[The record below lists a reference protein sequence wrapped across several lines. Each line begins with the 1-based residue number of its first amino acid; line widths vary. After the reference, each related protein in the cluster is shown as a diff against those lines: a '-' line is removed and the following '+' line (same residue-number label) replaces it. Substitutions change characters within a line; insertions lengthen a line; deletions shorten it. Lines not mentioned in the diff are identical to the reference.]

1 MLNTGL
7 VAAAAFGYLF
17 LLFAIAYYGD
27 WQRARGKSIIA
38 NPYIYALS
46 LAAYC
51 TAWTFFGS
59 VGKAATSG
67 VTFLTIYLG
76 PTIIAFSWWFG
87 LRKLLRICKEN
98 NLTTMS
104 DFLTLRY
111 GKGAFLGMLAT
122 VGVLFAITPY
132 ISLQLKSISDTI
144 SILVH
149 KEITPPLAIPIYQ
162 DTAFYVAL
170 LLVMFGILFGA
181 RHLDPTERHE
191 GLVAVVVFE
200 SLIELLAFFSLG
212 ILVTFSLF
220 PGWGEIFTR
229 IQQSPEFQQ
238 LLLVNTGPQNSYS
251 LLLVLT
257 LLAMGAIHFLPRMFH
272 MAVVENTEERHI
284 LTAIW
289 LFPLYLL
296 LINLFVL
303 PIAFG
308 GLLLGL
314 PPEQG
319 DTFVLRIPLQTGHP
333 YLALLVFLGGLSAST
348 AMVAVA
354 SIAVSTMLVN
364 SLVMPLAIRL
374 RLQERITPHLL
385 TIKRGAI
392 LLLILLGYFGYHL
405 IFPTVMLVDIGLI
418 AFCGVMQLVPAMLG
432 ALYWR
437 EATRWGAISGLMS
450 GFFLWAYTLVLPY
463 LVEAGWFPQSILN
476 AGPFGLAILN
486 PTAFLGLT
494 GLDKLS
500 HAFFWSL
507 LVNAGAFVS
516 VSLLT
521 VPNPVEEEQS
531 RRFVEVFEQERE
543 LPLEKRYTYFPS
555 LDHLTSFMEKLIG
568 PRKAAEAQR
577 AFLQEVA
584 ISESEWGDREKLR
597 LAGFIERTIAG
608 SIGPAAARVIVEGY
622 FSSVGSRMED
632 VFDLFGRISS
642 SLEESEQQLKR
653 RVAELSVLY
662 EAAHRLASSLYIP
675 DLLEGVLGV
684 LGEQLGV
691 EKCAVRLLDEEGFL
705 HIRGLRGLP
714 SQAREMVVKPDPES
728 LLGQCLHTS
737 QVISVADSSEVADRL
752 RGLMKEE
759 TLGSAVLAPITTET
773 LTLGVLTAAS
783 SQKGFFTREHVE
795 LFQSLAGQ
803 LGLAVRTANM
813 EEALRL
819 DESRL
824 EAVWQISQMTKAALK
839 EITDFALEEGV
850 RLTKSTIG
858 YLAFMNEEE
867 TVLTMQAW
875 SKTAMEECAIT
886 DKPFIYPLETTGL
899 WGEAVR
905 QRRPIITNDYAAPNP
920 YKKGYP
926 AGHVEIRRHL
936 NIPVFDGAR
945 IVAVA
950 GVGNKDEDY
959 DESDVRQLTLLMN
972 GMWSQIKRQRA
983 EEELTAEVE
992 RGIYFQ
998 HLLID
1003 TCMDGIVA
1011 HDMEG
1016 VIRTFNDTAAR
1027 ILGYEPKE
1035 VMGKVNV
1042 KEIYAPGQLQ
1052 EINTKIRDS
1061 FYGGEGILENY
1072 ETWMR
1077 HKDGALVPI
1086 WLSARVLKENDR
1098 EIGMIG
1104 HFKDLRERKR
1114 MEDELLRSERLA
1126 ILGKMAAHISHEI
1139 KNPLML
1145 IGGFARQVLK
1155 DIAQDPQKNLG
1166 KLQIIVDEVR
1176 RLEDFLVEVGS
1187 YAKFSEPQKTMGNLN
1202 ALIQETCQRLEPSLR
1217 ESNIELV
1224 LELDPNLPE
1233 MQFDPAHLRQ
1243 VILNI
1248 AKNGIEAMETRGTLT
1263 ITTGRR
1269 IGRIFIEIC
1278 DTGVGI
1284 PPEVQE
1290 KIFQPFFSSKPKGSG
1305 LGLAISQK
1313 IIQAH
1318 QGEIVID
1325 SEPHKGTRVTVYLP
1339 ESNTPGQQQSPSEN
1353 AADNPLGHGDLQ
1365 KNP

>member
-1 MLNTGL
+1 MLTTGL

-27 WQRARGKSIIA
+27 RQRARGKSIIA

-67 VTFLTIYLG
+67 VAFLTIYLG

-111 GKGAFLGMLAT
+111 GKGAFLGALAT
-122 VGVLFAITPY
+122 VGVLLAIIPY
-132 ISLQLKSISDTI
+132 IGLQLKSISGTFN
-144 SILVH
+144 ILVY
-149 KEITPPLAIPIYQ
+149 KEVAPPLAIPIYH

-170 LLVMFGILFGA
+170 LLAMFGILFGA

-200 SLIELLAFFSLG
+200 SLIELLAFLSLG

-229 IQQSPEFQQ
+229 IRQSPEFQQ

-296 LINLFVL
+296 LMNLFVMS
-303 PIAFG
+303 IAFG

-314 PPEQG
+314 PQEQA

-348 AMVAVA
+348 CMVAVA
-354 SIAVSTMLVN
+354 SIAVSTMLLN

-374 RLQERITPHLL
+374 KLEEHITPHLL
-385 TIKRGAI
+385 SIKRGGI
-392 LLLILLGYFGYHL
+392 LFLILLGYFGYHL
-405 IFPTVMLVDIGLI
+405 VWPTVMLVDIGLI

-437 EATRWGAISGLMS
+437 EATRWGAIAGLMS

-463 LVEAGWFPQSILN
+463 LVEAGWFPLSIMTG
-476 AGPFGLAILN
+476 GPFGLAFLK

-500 HAFFWSL
+500 HAFFWSML
-507 LVNAGAFVS
+507 FNAGTFVS

-521 VPNPVEEEQS
+521 VPSPVEEEQA

-543 LPLEKRYTYFPS
+543 LPLEKRYTYLPR
-555 LDHLTSFMEKLIG
+555 LDQLTRFMGKLIG
-568 PRKAAEAQR
+568 PRKAAEARQG
-577 AFLQEVA
+577 FLREVM
-584 ISESEWGDREKLR
+584 IPESDWGDREKLR
-597 LAGFIERTIAG
+597 LADFVERTIAG

-622 FSSVGSRMED
+622 LSSLGSRMED

-662 EAAHRLASSLYIP
+662 EAARRLASSLYIP

-684 LGEQLGV
+684 LGEQLGI
-691 EKCAVRLLDEEGFL
+691 EKCAVRLLDEDGFL
-705 HIRGLRGLP
+705 RLKGFRGLP
-714 SQAREMVVKPDPES
+714 AEARELVVTPEPQS
-728 LLGQCLHTS
+728 LLGQCLSTS
-737 QVISVADSSEVADRL
+737 QVISVSDSAAEADRL
-752 RGLMKEE
+752 QGLLAEE
-759 TLGSAVLAPITTET
+759 TLASLVLAPIATET
-773 LTLGVLTAAS
+773 QTLGVLTAAS
-783 SQKGFFTREHVE
+783 SQKGYFTKEHVE
-795 LFQSLAGQ
+795 FFQSLTGQ

-824 EAVWQISQMTKAALK
+824 EAVWQLSQMTEATIQQIA
-839 EITDFALEEGV
+839 DFALEEGV
-850 RLTKSTIG
+850 RLTKSKIGFVGFLNEDETI
-858 YLAFMNEEE
+858 
-867 TVLTMQAW
+867 LTIQSW
-875 SKTAMEECAIT
+875 SKTVMEECKVV
-886 DKPFIYPLETTGL
+886 DKPIFYPVEAAGL
-899 WGEAVR
+899 WGETLR
-905 QRRPIITNDYAAPNP
+905 QRRPIIINDYAAPHP
-920 YKKGYP
+920 GKKGYP
-926 AGHVEIRRHL
+926 EGHIKLRRLL
-936 NIPVFDGAR
+936 NIPIFEGDH
-945 IVAVA
+945 ITAVA
-950 GVGNKDEDY
+950 AVANKEEHY
-959 DESDVRQLTLLMN
+959 DESDVRELTLLMN
-972 GMWSQIKRQRA
+972 GMWWQIQRRRA
-983 EEELTAEVE
+983 EEALTAERKVL
-992 RGIYFQ
+992 IY
-998 HLLID
+998 
-1003 TCMDGIVA
+1003 TCMDGILA
-1011 HDMEG
+1011 YDKAG
-1016 VIRTFNDTAAR
+1016 TLLTFNDTAAR
-1027 ILGYEPKE
+1027 ILGYEPE
-1035 VMGKVNV
+1035 AVIGKMNIQ
-1042 KEIYAPGQLQ
+1042 ELYAPGQAQ
-1052 EINTKIRDS
+1052 EIDAKMHDPA
-1061 FYGGEGILENY
+1061 FGGSGILENY
-1072 ETWMR
+1072 ETSVR
-1077 HKDGALVPI
+1077 HKDGTLIPI
-1086 WLSARVLKENDR
+1086 WLSARVLFEDDR
-1098 EIGMIG
+1098 EIGIMG
-1104 HFKDLRERKR
+1104 HFRDLRERRR
-1114 MEDELLRSERLA
+1114 MEEELLRSERLA
-1126 ILGKMAAHISHEI
+1126 VLGKMAAHISHEI

-1155 DIAQDPQKNLG
+1155 EPSEDPLKNRE

-1176 RLEDFLVEVGS
+1176 RLEDFLAEVGG
-1187 YAKFSEPQKTMGNLN
+1187 YAKFSEPQKRLGNLN

-1217 ESNIELV
+1217 ESNIELAV
-1224 LELDPNLPE
+1224 APDPNLPE
-1233 MQFDPAHLRQ
+1233 IQFDPDHLRQ

-1248 AKNGIEAMETRGTLT
+1248 AKNGIEAMAEGGTLT
-1263 ITTGRR
+1263 IATGQQA
-1269 IGRIFIEIC
+1269 GRVFVQVC
-1278 DTGVGI
+1278 DTGKGI
-1284 PPEVQE
+1284 SPEIRE
-1290 KIFQPFFSSKPKGSG
+1290 KIFQPFFSSKPKGTG

-1313 IIQAH
+1313 IVEAH
-1318 QGEIVID
+1318 QGEIAIE
-1325 SEPHKGTRVTVYLP
+1325 SEPQKGTRVTIFLP
-1339 ESNTPGQQQSPSEN
+1339 ARTG
-1353 AADNPLGHGDLQ
+1353 
-1365 KNP
+1365 

>member
-1 MLNTGL
+1 MLNTGV
-7 VAAAAFGYLF
+7 VAAAAFGYLL

-27 WQRARGKSIIA
+27 RQRARGKSIIA

-51 TAWTFFGS
+51 TAWTFYGS

-98 NLTTMS
+98 HLTTMS

-111 GKGAFLGMLAT
+111 GKGAFLGALAT
-122 VGVLFAITPY
+122 VGMLLAITPY
-132 ISLQLKSISDTI
+132 IGLQLKSISDTF
-144 SILVH
+144 SILVYR
-149 KEITPPLAIPIYQ
+149 EVTPHPAIPIYQ

-170 LLVMFGILFGA
+170 LLVVFGILFGA

-200 SLIELLAFFSLG
+200 SLIELLAFLSLG
-212 ILVTFSLF
+212 VLVTFGLF

-238 LLLVNTGPQNSYS
+238 LLLVNTGPQNSYA
-251 LLLVLT
+251 LLLALT

-272 MAVVENTEERHI
+272 MAVVENTNEKHI

-303 PIAFG
+303 PIALG
-308 GLLLGL
+308 GLLLGI
-314 PPEQG
+314 PQEQA

-385 TIKRGAI
+385 TVKRGAI
-392 LLLILLGYFGYHL
+392 LFLILLGYFGYRL

-437 EATRWGAISGLMS
+437 EATRWGAIAGLLA
-450 GFFLWAYTLVLPY
+450 GFFLWGYTLVLPY
-463 LVEAGWFPQSILN
+463 LVEAGWFPLSILS
-476 AGPFGLAILN
+476 AGPFGLAFLK

-500 HAFFWSL
+500 HAFFWSML
-507 LVNAGAFVS
+507 FNAGAFIS
-516 VSLLT
+516 ISLLT
-521 VPNPVEEEQS
+521 TPSPVEEEQA
-531 RRFVEVFEQERE
+531 RRFVDVFERERE
-543 LPLEKRYTYFPS
+543 LPLEKRFVSFPS
-555 LDHLTSFMEKLIG
+555 LDQLTHFMEKLIG
-568 PRKAAEAQR
+568 PRKAREARQ
-577 AFLQEVA
+577 AFLREVVTP
-584 ISESEWGDREKLR
+584 ESEWGDREKIR
-597 LAGFIERTIAG
+597 LAAFVERTLAA

-622 FSSVGSRMED
+622 LTSLGSRMED
-632 VFDLFGRISS
+632 VIDLFGRISS
-642 SLEESEQQLKR
+642 SLEESEQKLKR
-653 RVAELSVLY
+653 RVAELSVLN
-662 EAAHRLASSLYIP
+662 EAARRLASSLYIP

-684 LGEQLGV
+684 LVEQLGV
-691 EKCAVRLLDEEGFL
+691 EKCAVRLLDENSLL
-705 HIRGLRGLP
+705 HTKGARGLP
-714 SQAREMVVKPDPES
+714 PEVREQVVKPEPGS
-728 LLGQCLHTS
+728 LLGQCLS
-737 QVISVADSSEVADRL
+737 ANQVISVSDSSEVADRL
-752 RGLMKEE
+752 QGLLADE
-759 TLGSAVLAPITTET
+759 TQGSLVLAPITTET

-783 SQKGFFTREHVE
+783 SQKGYFAKEHVE
-795 LFQSLAGQ
+795 FFQSLAGQ

-824 EAVWQISQMTKAALK
+824 EAVWQLSQMTRATLE

-858 YLAFMNEEE
+858 YLTFMNEDE
-867 TVLTMQAW
+867 TLLTMQAW
-875 SKTAMEECAIT
+875 SKTAMDQCAVV
-886 DKPFIYPLETTGL
+886 DKPLVYPLETTGL

-905 QRRPIITNDYAAPNP
+905 QRRPIITNDYAAPSP

-926 AGHVEIRRHL
+926 QGHVEIRRHL
-936 NIPVFDGAR
+936 NIPVFDGDHV
-945 IVAVA
+945 VAVA

-972 GMWSQIKRQRA
+972 GMWWQVKRQRA
-983 EEELTAEVE
+983 EKALTAEVE
-992 RGIYFQ
+992 RGLYFQ
-998 HLLID
+998 KLLIH
-1003 TCMDGIVA
+1003 TCMDGIA
-1011 HDMEG
+1011 GYNMEG
-1016 VIRTFNDTAAR
+1016 KIITFNETAAK
-1027 ILGYEPKE
+1027 ILGYEPEE
-1035 VMGKVNV
+1035 VMGKMNA
-1042 KEIYAPGQLQ
+1042 KELFGPGQAE
-1052 EINTKIRDS
+1052 EILRKLHDPVL
-1061 FYGGEGILENY
+1061 GGEGILENY
-1072 ETWMR
+1072 ESR
-1077 HKDGALVPI
+1077 ARRRDGALIPI
-1086 WLSARVLKENDR
+1086 WLSARVIYEDGR
-1098 EIGMIG
+1098 EIGVIG

-1114 MEDELLRSERLA
+1114 MEEELLRSERLA
-1126 ILGKMAAHISHEI
+1126 VLGKMAAHISHEI

-1155 DIAQDPQKNLG
+1155 DDSGDPEKNRE
-1166 KLQIIVDEVR
+1166 KLQIIVDEIK

-1187 YAKFSEPQKTMGNLN
+1187 YAKFSEPLKVPGDLN
-1202 ALIQETCQRLEPSLR
+1202 ALIQETCRRLEPSLR
-1217 ESNIELV
+1217 ESGIEL
-1224 LELDPNLPE
+1224 LLALDPNLPE
-1233 MQFDPAHLRQ
+1233 IQFDPGHLRQ

-1248 AKNGIEAMETRGTLT
+1248 AKNGIEAMSPGGILS
-1263 ITTGRR
+1263 IATGRQAER
-1269 IGRIFIEIC
+1269 VFVQIS

-1284 PPEVQE
+1284 PPEIRE

-1305 LGLAISQK
+1305 LGLAISQR
-1313 IIQAH
+1313 ILEAH
-1318 QGEIVID
+1318 QGEIAIE
-1325 SEPHKGTRVTVYLP
+1325 SEPGKGTRVTIILKG
-1339 ESNTPGQQQSPSEN
+1339 E
-1353 AADNPLGHGDLQ
+1353 
-1365 KNP
+1365 

>member
-7 VAAAAFGYLF
+7 VAVAAFGYLF

-27 WQRARGKSIIA
+27 RQRVRGKSIIA
-38 NPYIYALS
+38 NPYIYSLS

-51 TAWTFFGS
+51 TAWTFYGS

-104 DFLTLRY
+104 DFLALRY
-111 GKGAFLGMLAT
+111 GKGALLGALAT
-122 VGVLFAITPY
+122 VVMLLAVTPY
-132 ISLQLKSISDTI
+132 IGLQLKSISDTFT
-144 SILVH
+144 ILVH
-149 KEITPPLAIPIYQ
+149 KDINPPSTFPFYQ

-170 LLVMFGILFGA
+170 LLAMFGILFGA

-200 SLIELLAFFSLG
+200 SLIELLAFLSLG
-212 ILVTFSLF
+212 ILVTFSIF

-229 IQQSPEFQQ
+229 IQQSPEFQR

-257 LLAMGAIHFLPRMFH
+257 ILSMGAIHFLPRMFH
-272 MAVVENTEERHI
+272 MAVVENTKERHI

-296 LINLFVL
+296 LINLFVM

-308 GLLLGL
+308 GLLMGL
-314 PPEQG
+314 PQGQG
-319 DTFVLRIPLQTGHP
+319 DTFVLRIPLLTGHP

-348 AMVAVA
+348 AMVSVA
-354 SIAVSTMLVN
+354 SIAVSTMLLN

-374 RLQERITPHLL
+374 KLGEHLSPHLL
-385 TIKRGAI
+385 TIKRGGI
-392 LLLILLGYFGYHL
+392 LFLILLGYFGYHL
-405 IFPTVMLVDIGLI
+405 VFPTVMLVDIGLI
-418 AFCGVMQLVPAMLG
+418 AFLGVMQLVPAMLG

-437 EATRWGAISGLMS
+437 EATRWGAIAGLVS
-450 GFFLWAYTLVLPY
+450 GFLIWAYTLVLPY
-463 LVEAGWFPQSILN
+463 FVEAGWFPLSILT
-476 AGPFGLAILN
+476 AGPFGLAFFK

-507 LVNAGAFVS
+507 FFNVGAFVS

-521 VPNPVEEEQS
+521 SPSPVEEEQA
-531 RRFVEVFEQERE
+531 RRFVGVFEINRE
-543 LPLEKRYTYFPS
+543 VQLEKRYTNFPS
-555 LDHLTSFMEKLIG
+555 LEQLTHFMGKIIG
-568 PRKAAEAQR
+568 LGKARDAR
-577 AFLQEVA
+577 RTFLRDVA
-584 ISESEWGDREKLR
+584 IPETEWGDRER
-597 LAGFIERTIAG
+597 LYLADFIERTVAG

-622 FSSVGSRMED
+622 LSSLGSRMED

-642 SLEESEQQLKR
+642 SLEASEQQLKR

-662 EAAHRLASSLYIP
+662 EAARKLASSLHIP
-675 DLLEGVLGV
+675 DLLDGVLAV
-684 LGEQLGV
+684 LVEQLGV
-691 EKCAVRLLDEEGFL
+691 EKCAVRLVDEDGFL
-705 HIRGLRGLP
+705 HLKGLRGLP
-714 SQAREMVVKPDPES
+714 PGAREMVVKPDPES
-728 LLGQCLHTS
+728 LLGQCMLTS
-737 QVISVADSSEVADRL
+737 QVISVTDSSDMGDRL
-752 RGLMKEE
+752 QGILPEE
-759 TLGSAVLAPITTET
+759 TLGSLVLAPITTET
-773 LTLGVLTAAS
+773 LTLGILTAAS
-783 SQKGFFTREHVE
+783 SQKGFFTREHVKF
-795 LFQSLAGQ
+795 FQSLAGQ

-824 EAVWQISQMTKAALK
+824 EAVWQLSQMTKATLR

-850 RLTKSTIG
+850 RLTKSKIG
-858 YLAFMNEEE
+858 YLAFMNKDE

-875 SKTAMEECAIT
+875 SRTTLQECAVT
-886 DKPFIYPLETTGL
+886 DKPLVYPLETTGL

-926 AGHVEIRRHL
+926 EGHVKIRRHL
-936 NIPVFDGAR
+936 NIPVFDGDH

-950 GVGNKDEDY
+950 GVGNKDDDY

-972 GMWSQIKRQRA
+972 GMWWQIKRKRTEEALSA
-983 EEELTAEVE
+983 E
-992 RGIYFQ
+992 RK
-998 HLLID
+998 LLIH
-1003 TCMDGIVA
+1003 TCMDGIMA
-1011 HDMEG
+1011 YDMAG
-1016 VIRTFNDTAAR
+1016 ILLLFNDTAAR
-1027 ILGYEPKE
+1027 ILGYEPEE
-1035 VMGKVNV
+1035 VIGKMNV
-1042 KEIYAPGQLQ
+1042 RELYAPGQAQ
-1052 EINTKIRDS
+1052 EILAKIHDPA
-1061 FYGGEGILENY
+1061 FGGAGILENY
-1072 ETWMR
+1072 ETWIR
-1077 HKDGALVPI
+1077 HKDGTLIPI
-1086 WLSARVLKENDR
+1086 WISARLLHEDDR
-1098 EIGMIG
+1098 EIGIMG
-1104 HFKDLRERKR
+1104 HFRDLRERKR

-1126 ILGKMAAHISHEI
+1126 VLGKMAAHISHEI

-1145 IGGFARQVLK
+1145 IGGFARQILK
-1155 DIAQDPQKNLG
+1155 DFAQNPEKNQG

-1187 YAKFSEPQKTMGNLN
+1187 YAKFSEPQKIPGNLN
-1202 ALIQETCQRLEPSLR
+1202 DLIQETCQRLEPSLK
-1217 ESNIELV
+1217 ENNIELA

-1233 MQFDPAHLRQ
+1233 IQFDPGHLRQ

-1248 AKNGIEAMETRGTLT
+1248 AKNGIEAMETGGTLT
-1263 ITTGRR
+1263 IATGRER
-1269 IGRIFIEIC
+1269 GRILVQIS

-1313 IIQAH
+1313 ILEAH
-1318 QGEIVID
+1318 QGEIIIA
-1325 SEPHKGTRVTVYLP
+1325 SEPQKGTRVTIYLKA
-1339 ESNTPGQQQSPSEN
+1339 ESISPGPS
-1353 AADNPLGHGDLQ
+1353 
-1365 KNP
+1365 

>member
-1 MLNTGL
+1 MLSTGL
-7 VAAAAFGYLF
+7 VAAAAFGYLL

-46 LAAYC
+46 LATYC

-76 PTIIAFSWWFG
+76 PSIIAFSWWFG

-111 GKGAFLGMLAT
+111 GKGAFLGALAT
-122 VGVLFAITPY
+122 VGVLLAITPY
-132 ISLQLKSISDTI
+132 IGLQLKSISDTFNV
-144 SILVH
+144 LVH
-149 KEITPPLAIPIYQ
+149 KEITPPLSIPIYQ
-162 DTAFYVAL
+162 DTALYVAL
-170 LLVMFGILFGA
+170 LLAMFGILFGA

-191 GLVAVVVFE
+191 GLVGVVVFE

-212 ILVTFSLF
+212 ILVTFGLF

-238 LLLVNTGPQNSYS
+238 LLQVNTGPHNSYT
-251 LLLVLT
+251 LLMVLT

-272 MAVVENTEERHI
+272 MAVVENTDERHI
-284 LTAIW
+284 LTAVW

-296 LINLFVL
+296 LINLFVM

-308 GLLLGL
+308 GLLMGL
-314 PPEQG
+314 PVEQA

-348 AMVAVA
+348 AMVSVA
-354 SIAVSTMLVN
+354 SIAVSTMLLN
-364 SLVMPLAIRL
+364 SLVMPLSIRL
-374 RLQERITPHLL
+374 KLEERITPHLL
-385 TIKRGAI
+385 TIKRGCI
-392 LLLILLGYFGYHL
+392 LLLIFLGYFGYRL
-405 IFPTVMLVDIGLI
+405 FFPTVMLVDIGLI

-437 EATRWGAISGLMS
+437 EATRWGAIAGMMS

-463 LVEAGWFPQSILN
+463 LVEAGWFPLSIVS
-476 AGPFGLAILN
+476 AGPFGLGFLK

-494 GLDKLS
+494 GLDRLS

-507 LVNAGAFVS
+507 LFNAGAFVS
-516 VSLLT
+516 VSLAT
-521 VPNPVEEEQS
+521 VPSPVEEEQA
-531 RRFVEVFEQERE
+531 RQFVNVFERQRD
-543 LPLEKRYTYFPS
+543 LPLEKRYTYLPS
-555 LDHLTSFMEKLIG
+555 LEQLTQFMKKLIG
-568 PRKAAEAQR
+568 SRKAAEARQ
-577 AFLQEVA
+577 AFLREVVTP
-584 ISESEWGDREKLR
+584 ESEWDDREKLR
-597 LAGFIERTIAG
+597 LADFVERTIAR
-608 SIGPAAARVIVEGY
+608 SIGPAAARVMVEGY
-622 FSSVGSRMED
+622 LSSLGSRMED

-642 SLEESEQQLKR
+642 SLKESEQQLKR

-662 EAAHRLASSLYIP
+662 EAARRLASSLYIP

-684 LGEQLGV
+684 LVEQLGV
-691 EKCAVRLLDEEGFL
+691 EKCAVRLLDEDGFL
-705 HIRGLRGLP
+705 HIKGSRGLP
-714 SQAREMVVKPDPES
+714 PEAREQVVKPHPES
-728 LLGQCLHTS
+728 LLGQCLLTP
-737 QVISVADSSEVADRL
+737 QVVSVADSSTMPDRL
-752 RGLMKEE
+752 QGLLEDE
-759 TLGSAVLAPITTET
+759 TPASLVLAPITTET

-783 SQKGFFTREHVE
+783 SQKGYFAKEHVE
-795 LFQSLAGQ
+795 FFQSLAGQ
-803 LGLAVRTANM
+803 LGLAVRSANM

-824 EAVWQISQMTKAALK
+824 EAVWQLSQMTKATLK

-850 RLTKSTIG
+850 RLTKSQIG
-858 YLAFMNEEE
+858 YLAFTNEDE
-867 TVLTMQAW
+867 TLLTMQAW
-875 SKTAMEECAIT
+875 SKTAMQECAII
-886 DKPFIYPLETTGL
+886 DKPIDYPLETTGL

-905 QRRPIITNDYAAPNP
+905 QRRPIITNDYANPNP

-926 AGHVEIRRHL
+926 KGHVEIRRHL
-936 NIPVFDGAR
+936 NVPVFDGDR

-959 DESDVRQLTLLMN
+959 DESDIRQLTLLIN
-972 GMWSQIKRQRA
+972 SMWWQIKRQRA
-983 EEELTAEVE
+983 EEELAAQVE

-998 HLLID
+998 KLLIH

-1011 HDMEG
+1011 SDVEG
-1016 VIRTFNDTAAR
+1016 VIRTLNETAAH
-1027 ILGYEPKE
+1027 ILGYEPAE
-1035 VMGKVNV
+1035 VLGTMNIRELYG
-1042 KEIYAPGQLQ
+1042 PGQLQ
-1052 EINTKIRDS
+1052 EIDAKIHHPG
-1061 FYGGEGILENY
+1061 YGGPGILENY
-1072 ETWMR
+1072 ETWIR

-1086 WLSARVLKENDR
+1086 WLSARLLYENDR

-1114 MEDELLRSERLA
+1114 MEEELLRSERLA
-1126 ILGKMAAHISHEI
+1126 VLGKMAAHISHEI

-1155 DIAQDPQKNLG
+1155 DVAQDPQKNLE
-1166 KLQIIVDEVR
+1166 KLQIIVDEVH

-1187 YAKFSEPQKTMGNLN
+1187 YAKFSEPQKRRGDLN

-1217 ESNIELV
+1217 ERNIELS
-1224 LELDPNLPE
+1224 LNLDPDLPE
-1233 MQFDPAHLRQ
+1233 MQFDPGHLRQ

-1248 AKNGIEAMETRGTLT
+1248 AKNGIEAMEAGGILT
-1263 ITTGRR
+1263 ITTGRQVD
-1269 IGRIFIEIC
+1269 RIFVQIS
-1278 DTGVGI
+1278 DTGSGI
-1284 PPEVQE
+1284 PQEVRE

-1313 IIQAH
+1313 IIEAH
-1318 QGEIVID
+1318 QGEITID
-1325 SEPHKGTRVTVYLP
+1325 SELQKGTRVTVFLGI
-1339 ESNTPGQQQSPSEN
+1339 ESQ
-1353 AADNPLGHGDLQ
+1353 
-1365 KNP
+1365 

>member
-1 MLNTGL
+1 MLSEL
-7 VAAAAFGYLF
+7 PVAAVAFGYLL

-27 WQRARGKSIIA
+27 RQRERGKSIIA

-51 TAWTFFGS
+51 TAWTFYGS

-111 GKGAFLGMLAT
+111 GKGAFLGVLAT

-132 ISLQLKSISDTI
+132 IALQLKSISDTFN
-144 SILVH
+144 ILVS
-149 KEITPPLAIPIYQ
+149 KEIHPPAAIPIYQ

-200 SLIELLAFFSLG
+200 SLIELLAFTSLG
-212 ILVTFSLF
+212 LLVTFGLF
-220 PGWGEIFTR
+220 AGWGEIFTHIR
-229 IQQSPEFQQ
+229 QSPEFQQ
-238 LLLVNTGPQNSYS
+238 LLLVNTGPGNTYT

-272 MAVVENTEERHI
+272 MAVVENTDERHI
-284 LTAIW
+284 LTAVW

-308 GLLLGL
+308 GLLLGF
-314 PPEQG
+314 PQEQA
-319 DTFVLRIPLQTGHP
+319 DTFVLRIPLSTGHP
-333 YLALLVFLGGLSAST
+333 YLALLVFMGGLSAST
-348 AMVAVA
+348 AMVSVA
-354 SIAVSTMLVN
+354 SIAVSTMLLN

-374 RLQERITPHLL
+374 KLEERVTPHLL
-385 TIKRGAI
+385 TIKRGSI
-392 LLLILLGYFGYHL
+392 LFLILLGYFGYHL
-405 IFPTVMLVDIGLI
+405 VFPTVMLVDIGLI
-418 AFCGVMQLVPAMLG
+418 AFCGVMQLAPAMVG

-437 EATRWGAISGLMS
+437 DATRWGAIAGLGS

-463 LVEAGWFPQSILN
+463 LVEAGWFPLSILT
-476 AGPFGLAILN
+476 AGPFGLAFLK

-507 LVNAGAFVS
+507 LFNVGTFVS
-516 VSLLT
+516 VSLLS
-521 VPNPVEEEQS
+521 VPSQVEEEQA
-531 RRFVEVFEQERE
+531 RRFVGVFERERE
-543 LPLEKRYTYFPS
+543 APIEKRYTYFPS
-555 LDHLTSFMEKLIG
+555 LEELTRFMAKLIG
-568 PRKAAEAQR
+568 PRKAAEAR
-577 AFLQEVA
+577 KSFLREVV
-584 ISESEWGDREKLR
+584 IPESEWGDREKLR
-597 LAGFIERTIAG
+597 LADFVERTLAR
-608 SIGPAAARVIVEGY
+608 SIGPAAARVLKESYLSAMGT
-622 FSSVGSRMED
+622 RMEE

-662 EAAHRLASSLYIP
+662 EAARRLATSLYIP

-684 LGEQLGV
+684 LVDQLGV
-691 EKCAVRLLDEEGFL
+691 EKCAVRLLDEDGFL
-705 HIRGLRGLP
+705 HLKGFRGLP
-714 SQAREMVVKPDPES
+714 TEAREMVVKPDPES
-728 LLGQCLHTS
+728 LLGQCLLTS
-737 QVISVADSSEVADRL
+737 QVISLADTSSALDRL
-752 RGLMKEE
+752 QGLLEEE
-759 TLGSAVLAPITTET
+759 TLASVVLAPIATET

-783 SQKGFFTREHVE
+783 SQKGFFTKEHME
-795 LFQSLAGQ
+795 FFQSLAGQ
-803 LGLAVRTANM
+803 LGLAVRSANM

-824 EAVWQISQMTKAALK
+824 EAVWQLSQMTKATLK
-839 EITDFALEEGV
+839 EITNFALEEGV
-850 RLTKSTIG
+850 RLTKSKIG
-858 YLAFMNEEE
+858 YLAFTNEDE

-875 SKTAMEECAIT
+875 SETAMQECAVT
-886 DKPFIYPLETTGL
+886 DKPLVYPLNTTGL

-920 YKKGYP
+920 YKRGYP
-926 AGHVEIRRHL
+926 TGHVEIYRHM
-936 NIPVFDGAR
+936 NIPVFDGDH

-950 GVGNKDEDY
+950 GVGNKDDDY

-972 GMWSQIKRQRA
+972 GMWWQVKRKRA
-983 EEELTAEVE
+983 EEALTAE
-992 RGIYFQ
+992 RK
-998 HLLID
+998 LLIH
-1003 TCMDGIVA
+1003 TCMDGILA
-1011 HDMEG
+1011 HDKDGTML
-1016 VIRTFNDTAAR
+1016 TFNDTAAR
-1027 ILGYEPKE
+1027 ILGYKPEE
-1035 VMGKVNV
+1035 VIGKMNIR
-1042 KEIYAPGQLQ
+1042 ELYAPGQSQ
-1052 EINTKIRDS
+1052 EIDAKIHEPG
-1061 FYGGEGILENY
+1061 YGGVGILENY
-1072 ETWMR
+1072 ETLIR
-1077 HKDGALVPI
+1077 HKDGSLIPV
-1086 WLSARVLKENDR
+1086 WLSARVLHEDDR
-1098 EIGMIG
+1098 EMGIMG
-1104 HFKDLRERKR
+1104 HFRDLRERKH
-1114 MEDELLRSERLA
+1114 MEEELLRSERLA
-1126 ILGKMAAHISHEI
+1126 VLGKMAAHISHEI

-1155 DIAQDPQKNLG
+1155 DSGQELPKNLE
-1166 KLQIIVDEVR
+1166 KLKIIVDEVK
-1176 RLEDFLVEVGS
+1176 RLEDFLVEVGG
-1187 YAKFSEPQKTMGNLN
+1187 YAKFSEPQKRPGDLN
-1202 ALIQETCQRLEPSLR
+1202 ALVRETCGRLEPSLR

-1224 LELDPNLPE
+1224 EELDPHLPE
-1233 MQFDPAHLRQ
+1233 VPFDVNHLRQ

-1248 AKNGIEAMETRGTLT
+1248 AKNAIEAMGAGGRLT
-1263 ITTGRR
+1263 VITGRQDDR
-1269 IGRIFIEIC
+1269 VFVQIG
-1278 DTGVGI
+1278 DTGEGI
-1284 PPEVQE
+1284 PPEIRE

-1313 IIQAH
+1313 IIEAH
-1318 QGEIVID
+1318 QGEITID
-1325 SEPHKGTRVTVYLP
+1325 SEPQKGTLVTITLRMGP
-1339 ESNTPGQQQSPSEN
+1339 
-1353 AADNPLGHGDLQ
+1353 
-1365 KNP
+1365 

>member
-7 VAAAAFGYLF
+7 VAAAAFGYLL

-111 GKGAFLGMLAT
+111 GKGAFLGALAT
-122 VGVLFAITPY
+122 VGVLLAITPY
-132 ISLQLKSISDTI
+132 IGLQLKSISDTFN
-144 SILVH
+144 ILVQ
-149 KEITPPLAIPIYQ
+149 KEITPPLAMPVYQ
-162 DTAFYVAL
+162 DTAFYVAVL
-170 LLVMFGILFGA
+170 LGMFGILFGA

-200 SLIELLAFFSLG
+200 SLIELVAFLSLG

-220 PGWGEIFTR
+220 PGWGEIFRR

-257 LLAMGAIHFLPRMFH
+257 ILAMGAIHFLPRMFH

-296 LINLFVL
+296 LINLFVM

-308 GLLLGL
+308 GLLLGF

-319 DTFVLRIPLQTGHP
+319 DTFVLRIPLQAGHP

-348 AMVAVA
+348 AMVSVA

-364 SLVMPLAIRL
+364 SLIMPLAIRL

-385 TIKRGAI
+385 TIKRSAI
-392 LLLILLGYFGYHL
+392 LFLILLGYFGYHL

-418 AFCGVMQLVPAMLG
+418 AFSGVMQLMPAMLG

-437 EATRWGAISGLMS
+437 EANRWGALAGLMS
-450 GFFLWAYTLVLPY
+450 GFLLWGYTLVLPY
-463 LVEAGWFPQSILN
+463 FVEAGWFSLNILTQ
-476 AGPFGLAILN
+476 GPFGLSFLK
-486 PTAFLGLT
+486 PTAFLGLA
-494 GLDKLS
+494 GLDRLS

-507 LVNAGAFVS
+507 LINAGAFVS

-521 VPNPVEEEQS
+521 TPSPVEEEQA
-531 RRFVEVFEQERE
+531 RRFVEVFERE
-543 LPLEKRYTYFPS
+543 IEAPLEKRYTYFPN
-555 LDHLTSFMEKLIG
+555 LEQLTHFMEKIIG
-568 PRKAAEAQR
+568 RHKAKAARR

-584 ISESEWGDREKLR
+584 IPEAEWGDREKLR
-597 LAGFIERTIAG
+597 LAGFIERTLAG
-608 SIGPAAARVIVEGY
+608 SIGPAAARVMVEGY
-622 FSSVGSRMED
+622 LSSLGSRMEN

-662 EAAHRLASSLYIP
+662 EAARRLASSLYIP

-684 LGEQLGV
+684 LGEKLGV
-691 EKCAVRLLDEEGFL
+691 EKCAVRLLDEDGLL
-705 HIRGLRGLP
+705 HIKGSRGLP
-714 SQAREMVVKPDPES
+714 PEAREQVVKTEPDS
-728 LLGQCLHTS
+728 LLGQCLFTP
-737 QVISVADSSEVADRL
+737 QVISVPDSSTVADHL
-752 RGLMKEE
+752 RGLLEE
-759 TLGSAVLAPITTET
+759 EVLGSLILAPIATET
-773 LTLGVLTAAS
+773 MTLGVLTAAS
-783 SQKGFFTREHVE
+783 EQKGYFTKEHVE
-795 LFQSLAGQ
+795 FFQSLAGQ
-803 LGLAVRTANM
+803 LGLAVRSANM

-824 EAVWQISQMTKAALK
+824 EAVWQISQMTKATLK
-839 EITDFALEEGV
+839 EITDFAMEEGV
-850 RLTKSTIG
+850 RLTKSKIG
-858 YLAFMNEEE
+858 YLAFANEEE

-875 SKTAMEECAIT
+875 SKTAMQECAVT
-886 DKPFIYPLETTGL
+886 GKPLVYPLETTGL

-905 QRRPIITNDYAAPNP
+905 QRRPVITNDYAAPNP
-920 YKKGYP
+920 FKKGYP
-926 AGHVEIRRHL
+926 QGHVAIHRHL
-936 NIPVFDGAR
+936 NIPVFDGDR

-983 EEELTAEVE
+983 EEALAAEVE

-998 HLLID
+998 HLLIH

-1016 VIRTFNDTAAR
+1016 IIRTFNETAAR

-1035 VMGKVNV
+1035 VLGTMNV
-1042 KEIYAPGQLQ
+1042 TEIYAQGQLQ
-1052 EINTKIRDS
+1052 EISAKIHDTA
-1061 FYGGEGILENY
+1061 YGGEGILENY
-1072 ETWMR
+1072 EAQMR
-1077 HKDGALVPI
+1077 HKDGSLVPI
-1086 WLSARVLKENDR
+1086 WLSARLLKENDR

-1104 HFKDLRERKR
+1104 HFKDLRDRKR
-1114 MEDELLRSERLA
+1114 MEEELLRSERLA
-1126 ILGKMAAHISHEI
+1126 VLGKMAAHISHEI

-1155 DIAQDPQKNLG
+1155 DIALNPQKNLE
-1166 KLQIIVDEVR
+1166 KLQIIVDEVK

-1187 YAKFSEPQKTMGNLN
+1187 YAKFSEPQKKPGNLN

-1224 LELDPNLPE
+1224 LALDPHLPE
-1233 MQFDPAHLRQ
+1233 MQFDPGHLRQ

-1248 AKNGIEAMETRGTLT
+1248 TKNAIEAMDAGGTLT
-1263 ITTGRR
+1263 IATGRQT
-1269 IGRIFIEIC
+1269 GRIFIQIG

-1284 PPEVQE
+1284 PPEVLG

-1325 SEPHKGTRVTVYLP
+1325 SEAHKGTRVTIYLQ
-1339 ESNTPGQQQSPSEN
+1339 ESATP
-1353 AADNPLGHGDLQ
+1353 
-1365 KNP
+1365 

>member
-7 VAAAAFGYLF
+7 VAAAAFGYLL

-27 WQRARGKSIIA
+27 RQRARGKSIIA

-111 GKGAFLGMLAT
+111 GKGAFLGALAT
-122 VGVLFAITPY
+122 VGVLLAITPY
-132 ISLQLKSISDTI
+132 IGLQLKSISDTFNV
-144 SILVH
+144 LVH
-149 KEITPPLAIPIYQ
+149 KEITPPLAIPIYK
-162 DTAFYVAL
+162 DTAFYVAIL
-170 LLVMFGILFGA
+170 LAMFGILFGA
-181 RHLDPTERHE
+181 RTLDPTERHE

-212 ILVTFSLF
+212 ILVTFGLF
-220 PGWGEIFTR
+220 PGWGEIFAR
-229 IQQSPEFQQ
+229 IWQSPEFQQ
-238 LLLVNTGPQNSYS
+238 LLLVNTGPHNSYA
-251 LLLVLT
+251 LLMVLT

-272 MAVVENTEERHI
+272 MAVVENTDERHI
-284 LTAIW
+284 LTAVW

-296 LINLFVL
+296 LINLFVM

-308 GLLLGL
+308 GLLMGL
-314 PPEQG
+314 PREQA

-348 AMVAVA
+348 AMVSVA
-354 SIAVSTMLVN
+354 SIAVSTMLLN

-374 RLQERITPHLL
+374 KLEERISPHLL

-392 LLLILLGYFGYHL
+392 LFLILLGYFGYHL
-405 IFPTVMLVDIGLI
+405 VFPTVMLVDIGLI

-437 EATRWGAISGLMS
+437 EATRWGAITGLLS
-450 GFFLWAYTLVLPY
+450 GFFLWGYTLVLPY
-463 LVEAGWFPQSILN
+463 LVEAGWFPLSILS
-476 AGPFGLAILN
+476 AGPFGLAILK

-494 GLDKLS
+494 GLDNLS

-507 LVNAGAFVS
+507 LFNAGTFVS

-521 VPNPVEEEQS
+521 APSPVEEEQA
-531 RRFVEVFEQERE
+531 RQFVNVFERERE
-543 LPLEKRYTYFPS
+543 APLEKRYTYLPS
-555 LDHLTSFMEKLIG
+555 LEQLTHFMEKLIG
-568 PRKAAEAQR
+568 PRKAAEARQ
-577 AFLQEVA
+577 AFLQEVVTP
-584 ISESEWGDREKLR
+584 ESEWGDREKLR
-597 LAGFIERTIAG
+597 LADFVERNIAR

-622 FSSVGSRMED
+622 LSSLGSRMED

-662 EAAHRLASSLYIP
+662 EAARRLASSLYFPEIL
-675 DLLEGVLGV
+675 DGVLGV
-684 LGEQLGV
+684 LVEQLGV
-691 EKCAVRLLDEEGFL
+691 EKCAVRLLDDEGFL
-705 HIRGLRGLP
+705 HIKGLRGLP
-714 SQAREMVVKPDPES
+714 PEARGQVLKPNPES
-728 LLGQCLHTS
+728 LLGQCLSTS
-737 QVISVADSSEVADRL
+737 QVISVSDTSTVRDRL
-752 RGLMKEE
+752 EGLVEE
-759 TLGSAVLAPITTET
+759 EAMASLVFAPITTDT
-773 LTLGVLTAAS
+773 LTLGVMIAAS
-783 SQKGFFTREHVE
+783 SQKGYFTKEHVE
-795 LFQSLAGQ
+795 FFQSLAEQ
-803 LGLAVRTANM
+803 LGLAVRSANM
-813 EEALRL
+813 DEALRL

-824 EAVWQISQMTKAALK
+824 EAVWQLSQMTKATLK

-850 RLTKSTIG
+850 RLTKSKIG
-858 YLAFMNEEE
+858 YLAFMNEDE

-875 SKTAMEECAIT
+875 SKTAMQECAIT
-886 DKPFIYPLETTGL
+886 DKPLVYPLETTGL

-926 AGHVEIRRHL
+926 KDHVEIRRHL
-936 NIPVFDGAR
+936 NIPVFDGDR

-959 DESDVRQLTLLMN
+959 DESDVHQLTLLMN
-972 GMWSQIKRQRA
+972 GMWWQIKRQQA
-983 EEELTAEVE
+983 EKALTAEVE
-992 RGIYFQ
+992 RRTYFQ
-998 HLLID
+998 KLLIH
-1003 TCMDGIVA
+1003 TCMDGIVGS
-1011 HDMEG
+1011 DLKG
-1016 VIRTFNDTAAR
+1016 KILTFNETAAK
-1027 ILGYEPKE
+1027 ILGYEPEE
-1035 VMGKVNV
+1035 VIGKLEVS
-1042 KEIYAPGQLQ
+1042 ELYAPGQAQ
-1052 EINTKIRDS
+1052 EIDKKIHDPVL
-1061 FYGGEGILENY
+1061 GGAGILESY
-1072 ETWMR
+1072 ETMMR
-1077 HKDGALVPI
+1077 HKDGTLVPV
-1086 WLSARVLKENDR
+1086 WLSARVIYENDR
-1098 EIGMIG
+1098 EIGVIG

-1114 MEDELLRSERLA
+1114 MEEELLRSERLA

-1155 DIAQDPQKNLG
+1155 DINQDPQKNLE
-1166 KLQIIVDEVR
+1166 KLRIVVDEVK
-1176 RLEDFLVEVGS
+1176 RLEDFLAEVGS
-1187 YAKFSEPQKTMGNLN
+1187 YAKFSEPQKQPGNLN
-1202 ALIQETCQRLEPSLR
+1202 TLIQETCLLLEPSLR

-1224 LELDPNLPE
+1224 LTLDPALPE
-1233 MQFDPAHLRQ
+1233 IQFDPGHLRQ

-1248 AKNGIEAMETRGTLT
+1248 AKNGIEAMSAGGILT
-1263 ITTGRR
+1263 VSTGQEG
-1269 IGRIFIEIC
+1269 GRVFVQIS
-1278 DTGVGI
+1278 DTGTGI
-1284 PPEVQE
+1284 PPEIWE

-1313 IIQAH
+1313 IVQAH
-1318 QGEIVID
+1318 QGEIAIE
-1325 SEPHKGTRVTVYLP
+1325 SEPQKGTRVTIL
-1339 ESNTPGQQQSPSEN
+1339 
-1353 AADNPLGHGDLQ
+1353 LRI
-1365 KNP
+1365 

>member
-1 MLNTGL
+1 MISEWS
-7 VAAAAFGYLF
+7 VAVAAFGYLL

-27 WQRARGKSIIA
+27 RQRARGRSIIA

-46 LAAYC
+46 LAVYC

-76 PTIIAFSWWFG
+76 PTIIAFTWWFG

-111 GKGAFLGMLAT
+111 GKGAFLGALAT
-122 VGVLFAITPY
+122 VGVLLAITPY
-132 ISLQLKSISDTI
+132 IGLQLKSISDTFNV
-144 SILVH
+144 LVYG
-149 KEITPPLAIPIYQ
+149 EVTPPLAVPIYK
-162 DTAFYVAL
+162 DTALYVAL
-170 LLVMFGILFGA
+170 LLSMFGILFGA
-181 RHLDPTERHE
+181 RRLDPTERHE

-200 SLIELLAFFSLG
+200 SLIELLAFTSLG
-212 ILVTFSLF
+212 ILVTFGLF

-229 IQQSPEFQQ
+229 IRQSPEFQQ
-238 LLLVNTGPQNSYS
+238 LLLVNTGPQNSYAVF
-251 LLLVLT
+251 LVLT

-272 MAVVENTEERHI
+272 MAVVENTNEKHI
-284 LTAIW
+284 LTALW

-296 LINLFVL
+296 LMNLFVM

-308 GLLLGL
+308 GLLLGF
-314 PPEQG
+314 PPEKA

-348 AMVAVA
+348 AMVSVA
-354 SIAVSTMLVN
+354 SIAVTTMLLN

-374 RLQERITPHLL
+374 NLQERITPHLL
-385 TIKRGAI
+385 TIKRVGI
-392 LLLILLGYFGYHL
+392 LFLILLGYFGYHL
-405 IFPTVMLVDIGLI
+405 VFPTVMLVDIGLI
-418 AFCGVMQLVPAMLG
+418 AFCGVMQLAPAMIG

-437 EATRWGAISGLMS
+437 DATRWGAMAGLAS
-450 GFFLWAYTLVLPY
+450 GFLLWAYTLVFPY
-463 LVEAGWFPQSILN
+463 LVEAGWFPLSILS
-476 AGPFGLAILN
+476 AGPFGLAFLK

-494 GLDKLS
+494 GLDKLT
-500 HAFFWSL
+500 HAFFWSML
-507 LVNAGAFVS
+507 FNAGTFVT

-521 VPNPVEEEQS
+521 VPSPVEEEQA
-531 RRFVEVFEQERE
+531 RRFVGVFERERE
-543 LPLEKRYTYFPS
+543 RPIEKRLTYLPS
-555 LDHLTSFMEKLIG
+555 LEQLTEFMGKILG
-568 PRKAAEAQR
+568 PRKAAQARR
-577 AFLQEVA
+577 AFLREVTIPEA
-584 ISESEWGDREKLR
+584 EWGDREKLQ
-597 LAGFIERTIAG
+597 LADFIERTIAG
-608 SIGPAAARVIVEGY
+608 SVGPAAARVIVEGY
-622 FSSVGSRMED
+622 LSSLGSKMED

-653 RVAELSVLY
+653 RVSELSVLY
-662 EAAHRLASSLYIP
+662 EAARRLASTLYFPEIL
-675 DLLEGVLGV
+675 DGVLGV
-684 LGEQLGV
+684 LVEKLGV
-691 EKCAVRLLDEEGFL
+691 EKCAVRLLDEDGFL
-705 HIRGLRGLP
+705 HMKAFRGLP
-714 SQAREMVVKPDPES
+714 PEARGQVGKPDPAF
-728 LLGQCLHTS
+728 LLGECLSTS
-737 QVISVADSSEVADRL
+737 QVISVPDSTAVADRL
-752 RGLMKEE
+752 QGLVEE
-759 TLGSAVLAPITTET
+759 EALTSLVLAPITAET

-783 SQKGFFTREHVE
+783 SQKGFFTKDHIQF
-795 LFQSLAGQ
+795 FQSLAGH

-824 EAVWQISQMTKAALK
+824 EAVWQLSQMTKATLK

-850 RLTKSTIG
+850 RLTQSKIG
-858 YLAFMNEEE
+858 YLAFMNEDE

-875 SKTAMEECAIT
+875 SKTAMAECAIEG
-886 DKPFIYPLETTGL
+886 KPFVYPVETTGL

-926 AGHVEIRRHL
+926 EGHVDIRRHL
-936 NIPVFDGAR
+936 NIPVFDADR

-950 GVGNKDEDY
+950 GVGNKEEEY
-959 DESDVRQLTLLMN
+959 DESDVRELTLLMN
-972 GMWSQIKRQRA
+972 GMWWQIKRQRA
-983 EEELTAEVE
+983 EEALTAEVE

-998 HLLID
+998 KLLIH

-1011 HDMEG
+1011 NDMAG
-1016 VIRTFNDTAAR
+1016 IIRTFNETAAK
-1027 ILGYEPKE
+1027 ILGYEPEE
-1035 VMGKVNV
+1035 VLGKMNI
-1042 KEIYAPGQLQ
+1042 KEIYGPGLAEDIDQ
-1052 EINTKIRDS
+1052 KIHDPA
-1061 FYGGEGILENY
+1061 YGGAGILEDY

-1086 WLSARVLKENDR
+1086 WISARVLYENDR

-1114 MEDELLRSERLA
+1114 MEEELLRSERLA
-1126 ILGKMAAHISHEI
+1126 VLGKMAAHISHEI

-1155 DIAQDPQKNLG
+1155 DPATDPLKTQE
-1166 KLQIIVDEVR
+1166 KLQVIVDEVR
-1176 RLEDFLVEVGS
+1176 RLEDFLAEVGS
-1187 YAKFSEPQKTMGNLN
+1187 YAKFSEPQKQLGNLN
-1202 ALIQETCQRLEPSLR
+1202 NLVQETCQRLEPNLR
-1217 ESNIELV
+1217 ESNIEIV
-1224 LELDPNLPE
+1224 LTLDPNLPE
-1233 MQFDPAHLRQ
+1233 VWFDPGHLRQ

-1248 AKNGIEAMETRGTLT
+1248 TKNGIEAMDAGGTLT
-1263 ITTGRR
+1263 ITTGRQAD
-1269 IGRIFIEIC
+1269 RIFLQIC
-1278 DTGVGI
+1278 DTGSGI
-1284 PPEVQE
+1284 PPEIQE

-1318 QGEIVID
+1318 QGEIAIE
-1325 SEPHKGTRVTVYLP
+1325 SEPQKGTRVTIFLMI
-1339 ESNTPGQQQSPSEN
+1339 ESHTQ
-1353 AADNPLGHGDLQ
+1353 H
-1365 KNP
+1365 

>member
-1 MLNTGL
+1 MLTTGQ
-7 VAAAAFGYLF
+7 VAAAAFGYLL

-27 WQRARGKSIIA
+27 RQRARGKSIIA

-46 LAAYC
+46 LAVYC

-67 VTFLTIYLG
+67 VTFLAVYLG

-111 GKGAFLGMLAT
+111 GKGASLGAFAT
-122 VGVLFAITPY
+122 VGLLLAITPY
-132 ISLQLKSISDTI
+132 IGLQLKSISDTFNV
-144 SILVH
+144 LVY
-149 KEITPPLAIPIYQ
+149 KEVTPPLAIPIYQ
-162 DTAFYVAL
+162 DTALYVAL
-170 LLVMFGILFGA
+170 ILAMFCILYGA

-200 SLIELLAFFSLG
+200 SLVELLAFFSLG
-212 ILVTFSLF
+212 VLVTLVLF

-229 IQQSPEFQQ
+229 IQQSPEFQE
-238 LLLVNTGPQNSYS
+238 LLLVNTGPQNSYP
-251 LLLVLT
+251 LLLVVTVLS
-257 LLAMGAIHFLPRMFH
+257 MGAIYFLPRMFH
-272 MAVVENTEERHI
+272 MAVVENTDEKHI
-284 LTAIW
+284 KTAIW

-296 LINLFVL
+296 LMNLFVM

-308 GLLLGL
+308 GLLSGL
-314 PPEQG
+314 PKEQA
-319 DTFVLRIPLQTGHP
+319 DTFVLRLPLQTGHP

-354 SIAVSTMLVN
+354 SIAVSTMITN

-374 RLQERITPHLL
+374 KLQERITPHLL

-392 LLLILLGYFGYHL
+392 LLLILMGYFGYHL
-405 IFPTVMLVDIGLI
+405 VFPTVMLVDIGLI

-437 EATRWGAISGLMS
+437 EATRWGAMAGLIS
-450 GFFLWAYTLVLPY
+450 GFFLWVYTLVLPY
-463 LVEAGWFPQSILN
+463 LVVAGWFPQSILT
-476 AGPFGLAILN
+476 AGPFGLAFLK

-507 LVNAGAFVS
+507 LVNAGVFVS
-516 VSLLT
+516 VSLVT
-521 VPNPVEEEQS
+521 APTPVEEEQA

-543 LPLEKRYTYFPS
+543 LPLEKRYTFFPS
-555 LDHLTSFMEKLIG
+555 LDHLTRFMEKLIG

-577 AFLQEVA
+577 TFLQEVV
-584 ISESEWGDREKLR
+584 IPESEWGDREKLR
-597 LAGFIERTIAG
+597 LAGFVERTIAG

-622 FSSVGSRMED
+622 LSSVGSRMED

-642 SLEESEQQLKR
+642 SLEESEQELKR

-662 EAAHRLASSLYIP
+662 EAARGLASSFHIP

-684 LGEQLGV
+684 LVEKLGV
-691 EKCAVRLLDEEGFL
+691 EKCAVRLLDEDGFL
-705 HIRGLRGLP
+705 HMKGLRGLP
-714 SQAREMVVKPDPES
+714 PEAREIVVKPDPES
-728 LLGQCLHTS
+728 LLGQCLLTS
-737 QVISVADSSEVADRL
+737 QVISVTDSSDVADRL
-752 RGLMKEE
+752 QGLLPEE
-759 TLGSAVLAPITTET
+759 TLGSSVLAPITTEV

-783 SQKGFFTREHVE
+783 SQKGYFTREHVE
-795 LFQSLAGQ
+795 FFQSLAGQ

-824 EAVWQISQMTKAALK
+824 EAVWQISQMTKATLK

-850 RLTKSTIG
+850 RLTKSKIG
-858 YLAFMNEEE
+858 YLAFMNKDE

-875 SKTAMEECAIT
+875 SRTAMQECAVT
-886 DKPFIYPLETTGL
+886 DEPLVYPLETTGL
-899 WGEAVR
+899 WGEAAR

-926 AGHVEIRRHL
+926 EGHVEIRRHL
-936 NIPVFDGAR
+936 NIPVFDGDH

-950 GVGNKDEDY
+950 GVGNKDDDY
-959 DESDVRQLTLLMN
+959 DEPDVRQLTLLMN
-972 GMWSQIKRQRA
+972 GMWWQIKRKRA
-983 EEELTAEVE
+983 EEALTAE
-992 RGIYFQ
+992 RK
-998 HLLID
+998 LLIH
-1003 TCMDGIVA
+1003 TCMDGIMA
-1011 HDMEG
+1011 HDMTG
-1016 VIRTFNDTAAR
+1016 TLLIFNETAAR
-1027 ILGYEPKE
+1027 ILGYEPEE
-1035 VMGKVNV
+1035 VIGKMNIR
-1042 KEIYAPGQLQ
+1042 ELYASGQAQ
-1052 EINTKIRDS
+1052 EIQGKIHDPA
-1061 FYGGEGILENY
+1061 FGGSGILENY
-1072 ETWMR
+1072 ETWIR
-1077 HKDGALVPI
+1077 HKDGTLIPI
-1086 WLSARVLKENDR
+1086 WLSARLLYEDDR
-1098 EIGMIG
+1098 EIGIMG
-1104 HFKDLRERKR
+1104 HFRDLRERKR
-1114 MEDELLRSERLA
+1114 MEEELLRSERLA
-1126 ILGKMAAHISHEI
+1126 VLGKMAAHISHEI

-1155 DIAQDPQKNLG
+1155 DLAQDPQKNLE

-1187 YAKFSEPQKTMGNLN
+1187 YAKFSEPQKSPGNLN
-1202 ALIQETCQRLEPSLR
+1202 DLIREICQRLEPSLR
-1217 ESNIELV
+1217 EGNIELV

-1233 MQFDPAHLRQ
+1233 MQFDPGHLRQ

-1248 AKNGIEAMETRGTLT
+1248 AKNGIEAMETGGTLT
-1263 ITTGRR
+1263 IATGRES
-1269 IGRIFIEIC
+1269 GRILVQIC

-1284 PPEVQE
+1284 PPEVQA

-1313 IIQAH
+1313 IIEAH
-1318 QGEIVID
+1318 QGEIAIA
-1325 SEPHKGTRVTVYLP
+1325 SEPHQGTRVTIYLK
-1339 ESNTPGQQQSPSEN
+1339 EGATSPG
-1353 AADNPLGHGDLQ
+1353 
-1365 KNP
+1365 

>member
-1 MLNTGL
+1 MLSPGL

-27 WQRARGKSIIA
+27 WQRVRGKSIIA

-104 DFLTLRY
+104 DFLALRY
-111 GKGAFLGMLAT
+111 GKGAFLGVIAT
-122 VGVLFAITPY
+122 VGVLLAVIPY
-132 ISLQLKSISDTI
+132 IGLQLKSISGTFN
-144 SILVH
+144 ILVH
-149 KEITPPLAIPIYQ
+149 QEAISPLAMPIHQ

-170 LLVMFGILFGA
+170 LLAMFGILFGA

-200 SLIELLAFFSLG
+200 SVVELLAFLSLG

-220 PGWGEIFTR
+220 PGWGEIFAR

-238 LLLVNTGPQNSYS
+238 LLLVNTGPHNSYA

-272 MAVVENTEERHI
+272 MAVVENTDERHI
-284 LTAIW
+284 RTAIW

-296 LINLFVL
+296 VINLFVM

-308 GLLLGL
+308 GLLMGF
-314 PPEQG
+314 PPEQA

-333 YLALLVFLGGLSAST
+333 YLAMLVFLGGLSAST

-354 SIAVSTMLVN
+354 SIAVSTMLLN

-374 RLQERITPHLL
+374 KLQEHITPYLL
-385 TIKRGAI
+385 TIKRGGI
-392 LLLILLGYFGYHL
+392 LFLILLGYFGHH
-405 IFPTVMLVDIGLI
+405 FVWPTAMLVDIGLI

-437 EATRWGAISGLMS
+437 EATRWGALAGLLS
-450 GFFLWAYTLVLPY
+450 GFSLWAYTLVLPY
-463 LVEAGWFPQSILN
+463 LVEAGWFTHSILS
-476 AGPFGLAILN
+476 AGPFGLAFLK

-500 HAFFWSL
+500 HATFWSL
-507 LVNAGAFVS
+507 LFNAGTFVS

-521 VPNPVEEEQS
+521 VPSPVEEEQA
-531 RRFVEVFEQERE
+531 RRFVKVFERERE
-543 LPLEKRYTYFPS
+543 QPVEKRYTYLPS
-555 LDHLTSFMEKLIG
+555 LEQLTRFMGKIIG
-568 PRKAAEAQR
+568 SRKASEACQ

-584 ISESEWGDREKLR
+584 IPESEWGDREKLR
-597 LAGFIERTIAG
+597 LVDFIELTVAG

-622 FSSVGSRMED
+622 LSSMGSRMED
-632 VFDLFGRISS
+632 VFDLFARISS
-642 SLEESEQQLKR
+642 SLKESEQQLKR

-662 EAAHRLASSLYIP
+662 EAARRLASSLYIP
-675 DLLEGVLGV
+675 DLLEGVQRV
-684 LGEQLGV
+684 LVEQLGI
-691 EKCAVRLLDEEGFL
+691 EKCTVRLLDEDGFL
-705 HIRGLRGLP
+705 HMKCSRGLP
-714 SQAREMVVKPDPES
+714 PEAREQVVKPEPES
-728 LLGQCLHTS
+728 LLGQCLLTS
-737 QVISVADSSEVADRL
+737 QVISVSDSATVRDRL
-752 RGLMKEE
+752 QGLVEE
-759 TLGSAVLAPITTET
+759 EATASLVLAPITTET
-773 LTLGVLTAAS
+773 LTLGVMTAAS
-783 SQKGFFTREHVE
+783 SQKGYFTREHE
-795 LFQSLAGQ
+795 EFFQSLAGQ
-803 LGLAVRTANM
+803 LGLAVRSANT

-824 EAVWQISQMTKAALK
+824 EAVWQLSQMTKATLK

-850 RLTKSTIG
+850 RLTKSKIG
-858 YLAFMNEEE
+858 YLAFMNEDE

-875 SKTAMEECAIT
+875 SKTAMQECAIIE
-886 DKPFIYPLETTGL
+886 KPLVYPLETTGL

-920 YKKGYP
+920 CKKGYP
-926 AGHVEIRRHL
+926 EGHVEIRRHL
-936 NIPVFDGAR
+936 NIPVFDGDH

-959 DESDVRQLTLLMN
+959 DDSDVRQLTLLMN
-972 GMWSQIKRQRA
+972 GMWWQIKRQRA
-983 EEELTAEVE
+983 EEALAAEVE

-998 HLLID
+998 DLLIH

-1011 HDMEG
+1011 HDMMG
-1016 VIRTFNDTAAR
+1016 VIRTFNETAAK
-1027 ILGYEPKE
+1027 ILGYEPEE
-1035 VMGKVNV
+1035 VFGKMNIR
-1042 KEIYAPGQLQ
+1042 ELYAPGQLQ
-1052 EINTKIRDS
+1052 EIEAKIHDTA
-1061 FYGGEGILENY
+1061 YGGAGILENY
-1072 ETWMR
+1072 EAWMR
-1077 HKDGALVPI
+1077 HKNGTLVPI
-1086 WLSARVLKENDR
+1086 WLSARVLYENDR
-1098 EIGMIG
+1098 EIGHIG

-1114 MEDELLRSERLA
+1114 LEEELLRSERLA
-1126 ILGKMAAHISHEI
+1126 VLGKMAAHISHEI

-1155 DIAQDPQKNLG
+1155 DVAQDPQKNLE
-1166 KLQIIVDEVR
+1166 KLQIIVDEVK

-1187 YAKFSEPQKTMGNLN
+1187 YAKFSEPQKRPGDLN
-1202 ALIQETCQRLEPSLR
+1202 TLIEETCQRLEPSFR
-1217 ESNIELV
+1217 ESNIKLV
-1224 LELDPNLPE
+1224 LKLAPELPE
-1233 MQFDPAHLRQ
+1233 IQFDPGHMRQ

-1248 AKNGIEAMETRGTLT
+1248 AKNGIEAMETGGTLT
-1263 ITTGRR
+1263 IATGRQADR
-1269 IGRIFIEIC
+1269 VFMQVL
-1278 DTGVGI
+1278 DTGKGI
-1284 PPEVQE
+1284 PPESQE

-1313 IIQAH
+1313 IIEAH
-1318 QGEIVID
+1318 QGEISIE
-1325 SEPHKGTRVTVYLP
+1325 SEPQKGTRVTIFLKAG
-1339 ESNTPGQQQSPSEN
+1339 STNQI
-1353 AADNPLGHGDLQ
+1353 
-1365 KNP
+1365 